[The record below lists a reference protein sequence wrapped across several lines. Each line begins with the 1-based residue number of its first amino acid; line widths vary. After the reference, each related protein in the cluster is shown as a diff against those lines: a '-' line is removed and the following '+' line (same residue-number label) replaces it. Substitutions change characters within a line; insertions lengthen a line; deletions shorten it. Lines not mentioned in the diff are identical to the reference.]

1 MVPLGYGAGAQI
13 EGDKQG
19 TTAFGELLCIG
30 LISLPVLF
38 FFFPPSLLP
47 LSFPHF
53 LLLLP
58 FCFFILSFI

>member
-1 MVPLGYGAGAQI
+1 MVSLRYGAGARI

-30 LISLPVLF
+30 LLSLPVLF
-38 FFFPPSLLP
+38 FLSTPL